1 MKPSLLPLATA
12 LLVLTSG
19 SAAAGEDTVLS
30 IGNDFTIPVRN
41 QAGERVKVR
50 LACIDAPEASQRP
63 AGPAARQALQQLL
76 QVGSTLKMKV
86 HATGRYGRTVAEVLK
101 PGEAAS
107 MNLQIVSA
115 DMAFV
120 YRQYL
125 KGCDQYSYGEAE
137 TGASVNKRETW
148 GLQLGYHLMMPWD
161 YRACKRSKL
170 CR

>member
-1 MKPSLLPLATA
+1 MKPSLLPLAA
-12 LLVLTSG
+12 VLLVLTSG
-19 SAAAGEDTVLS
+19 SAPAGEDMMLS
-30 IGNDFTIPVRN
+30 IGNGVTIAVRN
-41 QAGERVKVR
+41 QAGERGKVR

-76 QVGSTLKMKV
+76 QVGSALKTKV
-86 HATGRYGRTVAEVLK
+86 QATDRYGRSVAEALK

-115 DMAFV
+115 GMAFV

-137 TGASVNKRETW
+137 TRASVSKREAW

-161 YRACKRSKL
+161 YRACKRYKL